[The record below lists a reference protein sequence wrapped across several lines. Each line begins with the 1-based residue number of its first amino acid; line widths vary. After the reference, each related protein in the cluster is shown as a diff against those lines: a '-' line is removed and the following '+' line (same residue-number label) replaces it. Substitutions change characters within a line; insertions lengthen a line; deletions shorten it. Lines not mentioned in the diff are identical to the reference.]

1 VRILHITKRYWPFRG
16 GVERYVEDLAHGQ
29 AARGHD
35 VTVLTID
42 RDVLGATDVRL
53 PRDEEQGTVHV
64 RRARA
69 AGGQRKQ
76 FLIEPPG
83 RVIRLLRDADV
94 VHHHDPRF
102 LFELAVATRRM
113 IGKPIVVHTHGLIL
127 HTEDFA
133 RLKSIMLRVYYGP
146 IFGHLVDAMIA
157 DSESDRQILVGAC
170 HVPDDRIRLFL
181 NALDL
186 RAFQQVE
193 RRPEPGRLLMFGR
206 IDAHKG
212 HADLLRAL
220 AHVAGP
226 WELDVL
232 GAGPESLVAEHQTL
246 AADLGLEDRVRWHG
260 EVDDDVLKSMLSRA
274 WLVCF
279 PSRFEG
285 FGLALVEAM
294 AAGCNVLVSDLPSH
308 REILGEGLAD
318 LIIDFQGG
326 DTSDR
331 LAAEIGA
338 QADTVMSRAG
348 LVRARSMR
356 FSIDRLVDE
365 FEDYYR
371 GFRGDPAG

>member
-1 VRILHITKRYWPFRG
+1 
-16 GVERYVEDLAHGQ
+16 
-29 AARGHD
+29 
-35 VTVLTID
+35 
-42 RDVLGATDVRL
+42 L
-53 PRDEEQGTVHV
+53 PRDEKQGTVHV
-64 RRARA
+64 HRARA
-69 AGGQRKQ
+69 TGGPRKQ

-83 RVIRLLRDADV
+83 RVIRLLRDADI

-102 LFELAVATRRM
+102 IFELAVATRRM
-113 IGKPIVVHTHGLIL
+113 IGKPILVHTHGLIL
-127 HTEDFA
+127 HTDDFA
-133 RLKSIMLRVYYGP
+133 RLKSVMLRAYYGP
-146 IFGHLVDAMIA
+146 IFGHVVDGVIA
-157 DSESDRQILVGAC
+157 DSESDRQILLEAC
-170 HVPDDRIRLFL
+170 RVPEDRIRLFL

-186 RAFQQVE
+186 RSFQQIE
-193 RRPEPGRLLMFGR
+193 RRPEPGRLLVFGR

-220 AHVAGP
+220 AHIGGP
-226 WELDVL
+226 WKLDVL
-232 GAGPESLVAEHQTL
+232 GAGPAPLVAELRTL
-246 AADLGLEDRVRWHG
+246 ATDLGLEDRVRWHG
-260 EVDDDVLKSMLSRA
+260 EVDDVVLKSMLGRA

-308 REILGEGLAD
+308 HEILGEGLAD

-326 DTSDR
+326 EASDR
-331 LAAEIGA
+331 LLAEVGA
-338 QADTVMSRAG
+338 PDETVMARAG

-371 GFRGDPAG
+371 VLRGGVSG